1 MRSELGPSGREI
13 WDSYGADSIDA
24 GARQLVLAYARAAD
38 VADRLDGLAVA
49 RKESWASIV
58 FDDMG
63 EVHLSV
69 DKILDQHR
77 AQLLALKQL
86 HSELRQAGIKAT
98 RPTESKATD
107 EEPEDM
113 LARRRKERESR
124 ERQLG

>member
-1 MRSELGPSGREI
+1 MRSELGPSGQAV
-13 WDSYGADSIDA
+13 WDAYGVDRLDA

-49 RKESWASIV
+49 RKETWASLV

-86 HSELRQAGIKAT
+86 HSELRQAGIK
-98 RPTESKATD
+98 PTQTAGTKAMD
-107 EEPEDM
+107 EGPEDM
-113 LARRRKERESR
+113 LARRRKEKEER